1 MYSINNVTIYNFLCN
16 KKNRTKRGIKVGGSS
31 PCSNLN
37 FKFNVFQNSNNKSV
51 TNVSTYK
58 LDFVLLLFFFFKL
71 TTKLHKSSG
80 KPDTVC
86 TVNGVHRLRRGRGLD
101 DDIQLG
107 ERTWSTRYQQGAV
120 LYTENSTISTARAV
134 GGSVLSSE
142 KEPLG
147 TTNMSP
153 QKTILQWKINGR
165 GDISLKISIKIVQL
179 YAFSILLTCWQCW
192 ASEWWMGVS
201 SLIFASQ
208 DYDQTHTQT
217 PTGSAYAHHEFI
229 HNLQLFLFPLS
240 YKQQPSKK
248 RGIKQ
253 FYSCLKITTL
263 HFPCVSKKSH
273 PRSK

>member
-179 YAFSILLTCWQCW
+179 YAFSHSFDLL
-192 ASEWWMGVS
+192 AVL
-201 SLIFASQ
+201 SLRMMDGGFLTHFCITGLWSDPHANAHRVCLCTPWIHSQ
-208 DYDQTHTQT
+208 FTII
-217 PTGSAYAHHEFI
+217 S
-229 HNLQLFLFPLS
+229 FPPL
-240 YKQQPSKK
+240 
-248 RGIKQ
+248 
-253 FYSCLKITTL
+253 L
-263 HFPCVSKKSH
+263 
-273 PRSK
+273 